1 MYISK
6 VLVTSYK
13 SYLESGEIEFKPGFN
28 VVVGQN
34 SAGKTALLETM
45 QLQFLGN
52 PHRSLKTVPA
62 HGDAV
67 PLGSSVRLTFVLTR
81 QELLH
86 LLKNS
91 NYMYAV
97 PTFKVPNFGDFARS
111 PAVAHAFLRWLF
123 DKPEFRVTIQCSA
136 NAFLMPVDDPL
147 GWYRAAPLETDG
159 QQMFMRTQ
167 SDASGM
173 PAFAEFSAGNSQY
186 DVTVHLASRLRQ
198 RIYRFWAER
207 FNFGDWPVGTNR
219 ILRPNAENLPE
230 VLDLLKANTAR
241 MERFNHVARE
251 ILPQVRHVSVSKIPS
266 SPAHPSVCARILVW
280 PHDYQTERE
289 DLANPLNE
297 CGSGVGQVLAIL
309 YVVMNSNEPQV
320 ILIDEPQSFLHPGAV
335 RKLFEVLKD
344 FPQHQYIITTHS
356 PAVIAAADPAT
367 LTIARAIDGESKLE
381 SVDPS
386 SAKHARAYLAEVGAR
401 LSDVFG
407 ADDIIWAEGQTE
419 EECFPLILRRVAK
432 RSLMG
437 TAVVGIRQTSSLQG
451 RDRKKMLEI
460 HHKMSEANTLLP
472 PTIAFVFDEECLAKE
487 KKEELQKMA
496 PGRIHFLP
504 RRMYENYLLD
514 PEAIAEVVNKIPDF
528 REQPVSADEVRQWL
542 DKKRDERVKG
552 DKSGSVTGQQLRYF
566 CKGTTQVPANWE
578 QKIDA
583 GRLLEDLF
591 EELSETRVSFE
602 KTSHSV
608 VLTEWLIEHRP
619 TALQEIADFL
629 NGILMVKSESK
640 AISA

>member
-6 VLVTSYK
+6 VQVTSYK
-13 SYLESGEIEFKPGFN
+13 SYHESGEIEFKPGFN

-45 QLQFLGN
+45 QLQFIGN
-52 PHRSLKTVPA
+52 PHRSPKTVPA
-62 HGDAV
+62 PGEAMA
-67 PLGSSVRLTFVLTR
+67 LASSVRITFVLTR

-86 LLKNS
+86 LLKNT
-91 NYMYAV
+91 NHVYAV
-97 PTFKVPNFGDFARS
+97 PTFNVPGFGDFSRTA
-111 PAVAHAFLRWLF
+111 AHADAFLKWLF
-123 DKPEFRVTIQCSA
+123 DKPEFRVTIQCRA
-136 NAFLMPVDDPL
+136 NGYLMPIDDRF
-147 GWYRAAPLETDG
+147 GWYLASPLETTG
-159 QQMFMRTQ
+159 LQMFMRIKF
-167 SDASGM
+167 DADGI
-173 PAFAEFSAGNSQY
+173 PAFGEFWTGDQQN
-186 DVTVHLASRLRQ
+186 DVIVYLASRLRQ

-241 MERFNHVARE
+241 MERFNYTARE
-251 ILPQVRHVSVSKIPS
+251 ILPQVRHVSVTKIPN
-266 SPAHPSVCARILVW
+266 SPTHPSVCARILVW

-320 ILIDEPQSFLHPGAV
+320 MLIDEPQSFLHPGAV
-335 RKLFEVLKD
+335 RKLIEVLKD

-356 PAVIAAADPAT
+356 PAVITAADPAT

-381 SVDPS
+381 AIDPS
-386 SAKHARAYLAEVGAR
+386 SAQHARAYLAEVGAR

-407 ADDIIWAEGQTE
+407 ADDIVWAEGQTE
-419 EECFPLILRRVAK
+419 EECFPLILRGVAK

-437 TAVVGIRQTSSLQG
+437 TVVVGIRQTGDLQG

-460 HHKMSEANTLLP
+460 HHKISEANTLLP
-472 PTIAFVFDEECLAKE
+472 PTIAFIFDDECMVKE

-514 PEAIAEVVNKIPDF
+514 PEAIAAIVNKIRLP
-528 REQPVSADEVRQWL
+528 RAASL
-542 DKKRDERVKG
+542 
-552 DKSGSVTGQQLRYF
+552 
-566 CKGTTQVPANWE
+566 
-578 QKIDA
+578 
-583 GRLLEDLF
+583 GR
-591 EELSETRVSFE
+591 
-602 KTSHSV
+602 
-608 VLTEWLIEHRP
+608 
-619 TALQEIADFL
+619 
-629 NGILMVKSESK
+629 
-640 AISA
+640 